1 MNNDAFILANYY
13 SYTIILRNII
23 ETTENS
29 NIKIDTVKAACGFW
43 YRKI

>member
-13 SYTIILRNII
+13 SYTINLLNII

-29 NIKIDTVKAACGFW
+29 NIKIDTVKAACSF
-43 YRKI
+43 